1 MMYKFLS
8 LPHIHGSNEFIYNN
22 HIGKKGK
29 GGKKDKAAAKEG
41 KKEETKKEEVFVET
55 KRDKLS
61 KLVARDLSTALNTPE
76 LLKKH
81 LEFSGGKVLT
91 RFPPEPNGY
100 IHIGHAK
107 SIRFNFTLA
116 SEYGGETYLRYDDT
130 NPEKENQEYID
141 SIRKNVEWLGYK
153 PWKVTHSSDYFED
166 LYNFAVVLIKK
177 GKAYVCEQTP
187 EEMKEARNNLLPSP
201 YRNRPIEENL
211 KMFEGMRMGLYE
223 EGKVCLRL
231 KIDYANNNPTLR
243 DPPAYRIRYT
253 PHPHSGNKW
262 CIYPLYD
269 FTHCICDSIEN
280 ITHSCCTLE
289 FEIRRDLYYWILEQL
304 EIYRPYVWE
313 FSRLN
318 ISNTV
323 ISKRKLLYLV
333 NSGIVRGWDDPR
345 LMTLDGLRRRG

>member
-1 MMYKFLS
+1 
-8 LPHIHGSNEFIYNN
+8 
-22 HIGKKGK
+22 
-29 GGKKDKAAAKEG
+29 
-41 KKEETKKEEVFVET
+41 
-55 KRDKLS
+55 
-61 KLVARDLSTALNTPE
+61 
-76 LLKKH
+76 
-81 LEFSGGKVLT
+81 
-91 RFPPEPNGY
+91 
-100 IHIGHAK
+100 
-107 SIRFNFTLA
+107 
-116 SEYGGETYLRYDDT
+116 
-130 NPEKENQEYID
+130 
-141 SIRKNVEWLGYK
+141 
-153 PWKVTHSSDYFED
+153 
-166 LYNFAVVLIKK
+166 
-177 GKAYVCEQTP
+177 
-187 EEMKEARNNLLPSP
+187 MKEARNNLLPSP